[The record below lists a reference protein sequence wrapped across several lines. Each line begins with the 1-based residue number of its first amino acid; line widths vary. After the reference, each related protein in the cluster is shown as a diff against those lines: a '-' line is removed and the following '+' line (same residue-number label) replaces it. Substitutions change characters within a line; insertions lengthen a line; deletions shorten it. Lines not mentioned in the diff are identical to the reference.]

1 MERAKRF
8 LVVSPDPSLR
18 AEFSAAVASMGG
30 AGAQLTFAS
39 DHRQAVE
46 SARARSPAL
55 IFAELGDDLG
65 ALKSLSDEIE
75 TASPQSVVVGVF
87 QDDRMS
93 DGQTDRIIAAL
104 RVHVRDFLRRP
115 VSSTELSS
123 IFERWIVRP
132 SRMTGRSGIIVSFIS
147 NKGGVGKSTLA
158 VNAATAITAST
169 DKRVLLIDLSL
180 QLGVCASM
188 LDLTPRNTIVDAVR
202 EHDRLDETMLEQM
215 CTAHPSGL
223 RLLAA
228 PASPDEAG
236 EVTVSALTRI
246 LGLSKR
252 AFEIVIVDTFPLLDE
267 LVVELL
273 DLSDLIYLV
282 FHGMVPAAL
291 GAEALAATLD
301 GLQIPG
307 ERRRLIL
314 NHNFPR
320 FVGELRPEDI
330 AARLQRDID
339 HVIPY
344 HKRLL
349 VASNAGSPLGLR
361 LRGRFGFGRALKG
374 VRDEIVGLPPQG
386 RGEVGP

>member
-1 MERAKRF
+1 MERTKRL
-8 LVVSPDPSLR
+8 LVVTSDPLLR
-18 AEFSAAVASMGG
+18 SEFTAAVDSTASLHP
-30 AGAQLTFAS
+30 QLTFAS
-39 DHRQAVE
+39 DYRQAIE

-55 IFAELGDDLG
+55 VFADLDEG
-65 ALKSLSDEIE
+65 IDALKSFCDEVE
-75 TASPQSVVVGVF
+75 TVSPQSVVVGVF

-104 RVHVRDFLRRP
+104 RSHARDFLRRP

-123 IFERWIVRP
+123 IYDRWIMRP
-132 SRMTGRSGIIVSFIS
+132 HRRSSRSGAIVSFIS
-147 NKGGVGKSTLA
+147 NKGGVGKSTMA
-158 VNAATAITAST
+158 VNTATAITAVT
-169 DKRVLLIDLSL
+169 DMRVLLVDLSL

-188 LDLTPRNTIVDAVR
+188 LDLAPSTTIVDAVR

-215 CTAHPSGL
+215 CTSHSSGL

-228 PASPDEAG
+228 PTNPDEAA

-246 LGLSKR
+246 LGLSRR
-252 AFEIVIVDTFPLLDE
+252 AFDIVIVDTFPLLDE
-267 LVVELL
+267 LVVELV

-291 GAEALAATLD
+291 GAEALANTLD
-301 GLQIPG
+301 GLQIPPD
-307 ERRRLIL
+307 RRRLIL
-314 NHNFPR
+314 NQNYPR

-330 AARLQRDID
+330 ARRLQRDID

-344 HKRLL
+344 NKQLL

-361 LRGRFGFGRALKG
+361 LRGRFGFGRALGG
-374 VRDEIVGLPPQG
+374 VRDEIVGLPGQT
-386 RGEVGP
+386 RREVES